1 MRPQS
6 THSPDRTARNFK
18 KVIGDN
24 YYTAISANLPHGEQI
39 DEMLGRN
46 QQVNLHWSRF
56 MQALN
61 TLGLAEMDSRHKE
74 VQRLLRENGVTYVV
88 HGEQHGHRP
97 WELDPIPLIIS
108 DTDWDIIS
116 AGLTQRAELLN
127 LILTDLYGERRLI
140 KDGLIPPEVV
150 YAHAGFLR
158 ACVGLIPSGVPSLLS
173 YAADLARGPD
183 GRMWVLSDRT
193 QAPSGASYALENR
206 TALAR
211 ALPNFFGEVGVH
223 RLSSFFRSLQNSL
236 FELPSHY
243 QFRQPEVGAGLPN
256 PYGTTQ
262 RQTQNPHVVVL
273 TPGPLNET
281 YFEHAYI
288 ANYLGYTLVQG
299 DDLTVWDGRVW
310 LKSIDGLRPVDIILR
325 RVDDIFCDP
334 LELRQDSRLG
344 IAGLLEAIRHGNVL
358 VVNPPGSGALENPS
372 LLPFLPNIAKHL
384 LGEDLRLP
392 SVATW
397 WCGEPKQRDYVLAN
411 IKRLVIKPI
420 YRTPGGHPLFGTEMR
435 NTELATLRSKIIAA
449 PHLYVGQ
456 EYIHFSTTPSLIEGK
471 LEPRRAV
478 LRAFLFAEK
487 NGYAV
492 MPGGLTRCES
502 ETEALTVSIQN
513 GGVSKDTWILAPE
526 PEPHISLWQQRTGR
540 GQTAEASGGLS
551 SRAAENLF
559 WVGRYA
565 ERAEGHTRLLRIML
579 DKVKM
584 DKMGLE
590 TSHLAQVAPTT
601 PSTETLGEDTRE
613 VSELIYLRSM
623 LRALTGLTSSHPGL
637 VSHEGEQSL
646 ESELLSI
653 MFDTT
658 NSGSLVSTLQ
668 ALVSAAYAVRDR
680 WSTDT
685 WRVMNRIEDLCAGL
699 EKSIPEDGST
709 AVEGTGFPG
718 FPYTDLVLQEAEVAS
733 LDQLMIFLS
742 ALSGLNAES
751 MTQTIGWRSLDIG
764 RRIER
769 SLLLIVLC
777 RSSLVAVQDNWIED
791 LLLESV
797 LAVAESLITY
807 RQRYRSELHFPTALE
822 LLLLDEDNPRSLLYQ
837 LKRLEAH
844 IRVLPREDLRYRLS
858 EEEQLILEALT
869 QLQLSNTIELA
880 AHSDRTTQRTGLE
893 KLLVRLAQILIDISD
908 VLTQTY
914 FSHVQRPQQLTTT
927 VGDGGFS
934 LGID

>member
-1 MRPQS
+1 MQQS
-6 THSPDRTARNFK
+6 DTKHWQ
-18 KVIGDN
+18 VIGDS
-24 YYTAISANLPHGEQI
+24 YYTAISANSPHGEQM
-39 DEMLGRN
+39 DEMLGQD
-46 QQVNLHWSRF
+46 QQINPHWSSF

-61 TLGLAEMDSRHKE
+61 TLGLTEMEARHQE

-108 DTDWDIIS
+108 NTDWAAIS

-127 LILTDLYGERRLI
+127 LILIDLYGERRLI

-150 YAHAGFLR
+150 YTHAGFLR
-158 ACVGLIPSGVPSLLS
+158 PCAGLIPSRFPFLFS

-193 QAPSGASYALENR
+193 QAPAGTSYALENR

-236 FELPSHY
+236 FELPLQY
-243 QFRQPEVGAGLPN
+243 QSNQSDSPPGI
-256 PYGTTQ
+256 TQ
-262 RQTQNPHVVVL
+262 RQTQNPHIVVL

-299 DDLTVWDGRVW
+299 DDLTVWNGQVW
-310 LKSIDGLRPVDIILR
+310 LKSIDGLRPVNIILR

-344 IAGLLEAIRHGNVL
+344 VAGLLEAIRHGNVI

-372 LLPFLPNIAKHL
+372 LMPFLPKIAKYL
-384 LGEDLRLP
+384 MGEDLRLP

-411 IKRLVIKPI
+411 LKVLVIKPI
-420 YRTPGGHPLFGTEMR
+420 YRRPGSRPLFGTELSDA
-435 NTELATLRSKIIAA
+435 ELETLRAQIIAE
-449 PHLYVGQ
+449 PNHYVGQ
-456 EYIHFSTTPSLIEGK
+456 EYIHASTTPSLIEGR
-471 LEPRRAV
+471 LEPRRAI
-478 LRAFLFAEK
+478 LRAFLFAETD
-487 NGYAV
+487 GYAV

-513 GGVSKDTWILAPE
+513 GGISKDTWILAPE
-526 PEPHISLWQQRTGR
+526 PEPHISLWKPQRTER
-540 GQTAEASGGLS
+540 MQTAEASGGLS

-565 ERAEGHTRLLRIML
+565 ERAEGHARLLRIML

-590 TSHLAQVAPTT
+590 TSHLGKPVAPAT
-601 PSTETLGEDTRE
+601 PSIETLGEDTRE

-623 LRALTGLTSSHPGL
+623 LRSLTGLTSTHPSF
-637 VSHEGEQSL
+637 VDIGEQSL
-646 ESELLSI
+646 ETELLSI
-653 MFDTT
+653 MFNTE

-685 WRVMNRIEDLCAGL
+685 WRVMNRIEDLCTEL
-699 EKSIPEDGST
+699 EKSVPENVDADVRAGS
-709 AVEGTGFPG
+709 PG
-718 FPYTDLVLQEAEVAS
+718 FRYTDLVLQEAELAS
-733 LDQLMIFLS
+733 LDQLVIFLS
-742 ALSGLNAES
+742 ALSGLNAEN
-751 MTQTIGWRSLDIG
+751 MTQTIGWISLDMG

-777 RSSLVAVQDNWIED
+777 RSSLVAVQDEWIED

-797 LAVAESLITY
+797 LAAAESLITY

-844 IRVLPREDLRYRLS
+844 IHVLPREKRRYRLS

-880 AHSDRTTQRTGLE
+880 AHSERTTQRTGLE
-893 KLLVRLAQILIDISD
+893 KLLVRLAQILIDTSD
-908 VLTQTY
+908 ILTQTY
-914 FSHVQRPQQLTTT
+914 FSHVQRQQQL
-927 VGDGGFS
+927 
-934 LGID
+934 

>member
-1 MRPQS
+1 MQQS
-6 THSPDRTARNFK
+6 DTTDW
-18 KVIGDN
+18 KVIGDS
-24 YYTAISANLPHGEQI
+24 YYAAISANSEHGEQI
-39 DEMLGRN
+39 DEMLSRD
-46 QQVNLHWSRF
+46 QQINPHWSSF
-56 MQALN
+56 MRALN
-61 TLGLAEMDSRHKE
+61 TLGLAEMESRHQE

-108 DTDWDIIS
+108 TTDWEAIS

-140 KDGLIPPEVV
+140 KDGLIPPELV
-150 YAHAGFLR
+150 YSHGGFLR
-158 ACVGLIPSGVPSLLS
+158 ACARLIPPGFPFLLS
-173 YAADLARGPD
+173 YAVDLARGPD

-193 QAPSGASYALENR
+193 QAPAGASYALENR

-236 FELPSHY
+236 FELPLQY
-243 QFRQPEVGAGLPN
+243 QSESGT
-256 PYGTTQ
+256 GTTQ
-262 RQTQNPHVVVL
+262 RQTHNPHIVVL

-344 IAGLLEAIRHGNVL
+344 VAGLLEAIRHRNVI
-358 VVNPPGSGALENPS
+358 VVNPPGSGVLENPG
-372 LLPFLPNIAKHL
+372 LMPFLPNIARHL
-384 LGEDLRLP
+384 MGEDLRLP

-411 IKRLVIKPI
+411 LKTLVIKPI
-420 YRTPGGHPLFGTEMR
+420 YRHPGSRSLFGTELSDA
-435 NTELATLRSKIIAA
+435 ELETLRAQIIAE
-449 PHLYVGQ
+449 PNRYVGQ
-456 EYIHFSTTPSLIEGK
+456 EYIHCSTTPSLIEGR
-471 LEPRRAV
+471 LEPRRAI
-478 LRAFLFAEK
+478 LRTFLFAEK
-487 NGYAV
+487 EGYAV

-502 ETEALTVSIQN
+502 ETEELTVSIQN

-540 GQTAEASGGLS
+540 MQTAEASAGLS

-565 ERAEGHTRLLRIML
+565 ERAEGHARLLRIIL

-590 TSHLAQVAPTT
+590 TSHLGQVAPAI
-601 PSTETLGEDTRE
+601 SITETLGEDTRE
-613 VSELIYLRSM
+613 VSELLYLRSM
-623 LRALTGLTSSHPGL
+623 LRSLTGLTSSHPGFADK
-637 VSHEGEQSL
+637 GEQSL

-653 MFDTT
+653 MLDTA

-685 WRVMNRIEDLCAGL
+685 WRVMNRIEDLCNTL
-699 EKSIPEDGST
+699 EKSVPEDGDIAGAGS
-709 AVEGTGFPG
+709 PG
-718 FPYTDLVLQEAEVAS
+718 FPYTDLVLQEAELAS

-742 ALSGLNAES
+742 ALSGLNAEN
-751 MTQTIGWRSLDIG
+751 MTQTIGWISLDMG

-777 RSSLVAVQDNWIED
+777 RSSLVAVQDAWIED

-797 LAVAESLITY
+797 LAAAESLITY
-807 RQRYRSELHFPTALE
+807 RQRYRSELDFPTALE
-822 LLLLDEDNPRSLLYQ
+822 LLLLDEESPRSLLYQ
-837 LKRLEAH
+837 LKRLEEH
-844 IRVLPREDLRYRLS
+844 IRVLPREKHRYRLS

-914 FSHVQRPQQLTTT
+914 FSHIQRPQQL
-927 VGDGGFS
+927 
-934 LGID
+934 

>member
-1 MRPQS
+1 MQQS
-6 THSPDRTARNFK
+6 GTTDG
-18 KVIGDN
+18 KVIGDS
-24 YYTAISANLPHGEQI
+24 YYAAISANSSHGEQV
-39 DEMLGRN
+39 DEMLNRD
-46 QQVNLHWSRF
+46 QQVNLHWSSF
-56 MQALN
+56 MQALD
-61 TLGLAEMDSRHKE
+61 TLGLAEMESRHQE

-108 DTDWDIIS
+108 STDWEAIS

-127 LILTDLYGERRLI
+127 LILTDLYGDRRLI

-150 YAHAGFLR
+150 YTHAGFLR
-158 ACVGLIPSGVPSLLS
+158 ACVRLIPSGFPSLLS
-173 YAADLARGPD
+173 YATDLARGPD

-223 RLSSFFRSLQNSL
+223 RLSSFFRSLQNTL
-236 FELPSHY
+236 FEFPLQY
-243 QFRQPEVGAGLPN
+243 QLGQSESA
-256 PYGTTQ
+256 TEITQ
-262 RQTQNPHVVVL
+262 RQTHNPHIVVL

-344 IAGLLEAIRHGNVL
+344 VAGLLEAIRHGNVI

-372 LLPFLPNIAKHL
+372 LMPFLPSIAKHL
-384 LGEDLRLP
+384 MGEELRLP

-397 WCGEPKQRDYVLAN
+397 WCGEPKQKDYVLAN
-411 IKRLVIKPI
+411 LKTLVIKPI
-420 YRTPGGHPLFGTEMR
+420 YRQPGSRSLFGTELSSA
-435 NTELATLRSKIIAA
+435 ELEALRSKIIAE

-456 EYIHFSTTPSLIEGK
+456 EYIHFSTTPSLIEGR
-471 LEPRRAV
+471 LQPRRAI

-487 NGYAV
+487 DGYAV

-502 ETEALTVSIQN
+502 ETEELTVSIQN

-526 PEPHISLWQQRTGR
+526 PEPHISLWQQRTG
-540 GQTAEASGGLS
+540 GMQTAEASSGLS

-565 ERAEGHTRLLRIML
+565 ERAEGHARLLRIIL
-579 DKVKM
+579 NKVKM

-590 TSHLAQVAPTT
+590 TSHLGKPRTPTPLT
-601 PSTETLGEDTRE
+601 TETVSEDPQE

-623 LRALTGLTSSHPGL
+623 LRSLTGLTSSHPGL
-637 VSHEGEQSL
+637 VSEKGEQSL
-646 ESELLSI
+646 ESELLSV

-685 WRVMNRIEDLCAGL
+685 WRVMNRIEDLCATL
-699 EKSIPEDGST
+699 EKSVPEDENVGQIL
-709 AVEGTGFPG
+709 
-718 FPYTDLVLQEAEVAS
+718 TDLVLQEAELVS
-733 LDQLMIFLS
+733 LDQLIIFLS
-742 ALSGLNAES
+742 ALSGLNAEN
-751 MTQTIGWRSLDIG
+751 MTQTIGWMSLDIG

-777 RSSLVAVQDNWIED
+777 RSSLVAVQDDWIED

-797 LAVAESLITY
+797 LAAAESLITY
-807 RQRYRSELHFPTALE
+807 RQRYRLELHFPTVLE
-822 LLLLDEDNPRSLLYQ
+822 LLLLDGDNPRSLLYQ
-837 LKRLEAH
+837 LKRLESH
-844 IRVLPREDLRYRLS
+844 IRVLPREKRRYRLS

-880 AHSDRTTQRTGLE
+880 AHTGRTTQRTGLE

-927 VGDGGFS
+927 DSF
-934 LGID
+934 

>member
-1 MRPQS
+1 MQRA
-6 THSPDRTARNFK
+6 DLKNWNA
-18 KVIGDN
+18 IGDS
-24 YYTAISANLPHGEQI
+24 YHAAKSADLSHDEQI
-39 DEMLGRN
+39 DEMLSRDRQIN
-46 QQVNLHWSRF
+46 PHWHGF
-56 MQALN
+56 MQALD
-61 TLGLAEMDSRHKE
+61 TLGLAEMESRHKE

-88 HGEQHGHRP
+88 HGEQQGHRP

-108 DTDWDIIS
+108 NTDWDTIS

-140 KDGLIPPEVV
+140 KDGLIPPEAV

-158 ACVGLIPSGVPSLLS
+158 ACVGLIPSGFPFLLN
-173 YAADLARGPD
+173 YAADLARGSD
-183 GRMWVLSDRT
+183 GRVWVLGDRT
-193 QAPSGASYALENR
+193 QAPSGAGYALENR

-211 ALPNFFGEVGVH
+211 ALPNLFGEIGVH
-223 RLSSFFRSLQNSL
+223 RLSFFFRALQNRVL
-236 FELPSHY
+236 DLQY
-243 QFRQPEVGAGLPN
+243 QLGQLESATRIAPHQKD
-256 PYGTTQ
+256 
-262 RQTQNPHVVVL
+262 NPHVVVL

-288 ANYLGYTLVQG
+288 ANYLGYTLAQG

-310 LKSIDGLRPVDIILR
+310 LKSLGGLRPVDIILR

-344 IAGLLEAIRHGNVL
+344 VAGLLEVIRQGNVT
-358 VVNPPGSGALENPS
+358 VVNPPGSGVMENPS
-372 LLPFLPNIAKHL
+372 LMPFLPNIAKHL
-384 LGEDLRLP
+384 IGEDLRLP

-411 IKRLVIKPI
+411 LKQLVIKPT
-420 YRTPGGHPLFGTEMR
+420 YRQPGGRPLFGS
-435 NTELATLRSKIIAA
+435 ELSRAELDTLRAQINAE

-456 EYIHFSTTPSLIEGK
+456 EYIRFSTTPSLIDGK
-471 LEPRRAV
+471 LKPRRAT

-492 MPGGLTRCES
+492 MPGGLTRCEGAKG
-502 ETEALTVSIQN
+502 ELTVSIQG

-540 GQTAEASGGLS
+540 IQTAGASEGLS

-565 ERAEGHTRLLRIML
+565 ERAEGQARLLRIMM
-579 DKVKM
+579 DKAKM
-584 DKMGLE
+584 GKMGLE
-590 TSHLAQVAPTT
+590 TSRLGQIS
-601 PSTETLGEDTRE
+601 PSTLFTETLGGEARE
-613 VSELIYLRSM
+613 VSELTYLRSM
-623 LRALTGLTSSHPGL
+623 LRSLTGLTSSHPGFANK
-637 VSHEGEQSL
+637 GEQSL
-646 ESELLSI
+646 ENELLSI
-653 MFDTT
+653 MLDTE
-658 NSGSLVSTLQ
+658 NNGSLVSTLQ

-685 WRVMNRIEDLCAGL
+685 WRVMNNIENLCATL
-699 EKSIPEDGST
+699 EKSVPEDGD
-709 AVEGTGFPG
+709 TGKQIL
-718 FPYTDLVLQEAEVAS
+718 TDLVLQEAELAS

-751 MTQTIGWRSLDIG
+751 MTQTVGWISLDMG

-769 SLLLIVLC
+769 ALLLIVLC
-777 RSSLVAVQDNWIED
+777 RSSLVAVQDEWVED

-797 LAVAESLITY
+797 LAAAESLITY
-807 RQRYRSELHFPTALE
+807 RSRYRAALHFPTVLE

-837 LKRLEAH
+837 LKRLQEQ
-844 IRVLPREDLRYRLS
+844 IRVLPREKLGYRLS

-869 QLQLSNTIELA
+869 QLQLSNTLDLA
-880 AHSDRTTQRTGLE
+880 ERSEHTTQRNGLE
-893 KLLVRLAQILIDISD
+893 KLMVRLAQILVDTSD
-908 VLTQTY
+908 VLTHTY
-914 FSHVQRPQQLTTT
+914 FSHIQRPQQLTTT
-927 VGDGGFS
+927 DN
-934 LGID
+934 L

>member
-1 MRPQS
+1 MQQS
-6 THSPDRTARNFK
+6 DTTDW
-18 KVIGDN
+18 KVIGDS
-24 YYTAISANLPHGEQI
+24 YYAAISANSPHGKQT
-39 DEMLGRN
+39 DEMLRRD
-46 QQVNLHWSRF
+46 QQIHPHWSSF
-56 MQALN
+56 MQALS
-61 TLGLAEMDSRHKE
+61 TIGLTEMVSRHQE

-88 HGEQHGHRP
+88 HGEQRDHRP

-108 DTDWDIIS
+108 NTDWDTIS
-116 AGLTQRAELLN
+116 AGLRQRAELLN
-127 LILTDLYGERRLI
+127 LILMDFYSDRRLI

-158 ACVGLIPSGVPSLLS
+158 ACVGLIRSGFPLLLS

-193 QAPSGASYALENR
+193 QAPAGASYALENR

-236 FELPSHY
+236 FELPLQY
-243 QFRQPEVGAGLPN
+243 QFGQSESATGIA
-256 PYGTTQ
+256 Q
-262 RQTQNPHVVVL
+262 RQTHNPHIVVL

-310 LKSIDGLRPVDIILR
+310 LKSIDGLRPVDVILR

-344 IAGLLEAIRHGNVL
+344 VAGLLEAIRHGNVI

-372 LLPFLPNIAKHL
+372 LMPFLPKIAKHL

-397 WCGEPKQRDYVLAN
+397 WCGKPKQRDHVLTN
-411 IKRLVIKPI
+411 LKTLVIKPI
-420 YRTPGGHPLFGTEMR
+420 YRQPGSRPLFGP
-435 NTELATLRSKIIAA
+435 ELSGAELETLRTQIIAE

-456 EYIHFSTTPSLIEGK
+456 EYIHASTTPSLIEGR
-471 LEPRRAV
+471 LEPRRAI

-487 NGYAV
+487 DGYAV

-513 GGVSKDTWILAPE
+513 GGVSKDTWILEPE
-526 PEPHISLWQQRTGR
+526 PEPHISLWQQRTR
-540 GQTAEASGGLS
+540 WTQTAEASGVLS

-565 ERAEGHTRLLRIML
+565 ERAEGHARLLRIIL

-590 TSHLAQVAPTT
+590 TSHLGQIAPSTAT
-601 PSTETLGEDTRE
+601 TETLGEDTRE

-623 LRALTGLTSSHPGL
+623 LRSLTGLTSTHPGFADK
-637 VSHEGEQSL
+637 GEQSL

-653 MFDTT
+653 MLDTA

-685 WRVMNRIEDLCAGL
+685 WRVMNRIEDLCAAL
-699 EKSIPEDGST
+699 EKSVPEDRGVVAET
-709 AVEGTGFPG
+709 PKQKH
-718 FPYTDLVLQEAEVAS
+718 PYTDLVLQEAELAS
-733 LDQLMIFLS
+733 LDQLVIFLS
-742 ALSGLNAES
+742 ALNGLNAEN
-751 MTQTIGWRSLDIG
+751 MTQTVGWISLDMG

-777 RSSLVAVQDNWIED
+777 RSSLVAVQEEWIED

-797 LAVAESLITY
+797 LATAESLITY
-807 RQRYRSELHFPTALE
+807 RRRYRSELHFPTALE

-844 IRVLPREDLRYRLS
+844 IRVLPREKRRYRLS

-914 FSHVQRPQQLTTT
+914 FSHVQRPQQL
-927 VGDGGFS
+927 
-934 LGID
+934 

>member
-1 MRPQS
+1 MQQS
-6 THSPDRTARNFK
+6 DTTDL

-24 YYTAISANLPHGEQI
+24 YYATISANSPHGEQI
-39 DEMLGRN
+39 DEMLGQD
-46 QQVNLHWSRF
+46 QQVNPHWSSF

-61 TLGLAEMDSRHKE
+61 SLGLAEMASRHQE

-108 DTDWDIIS
+108 NTDWEVIS
-116 AGLTQRAELLN
+116 TGLTQRAELLN

-140 KDGLIPPEVV
+140 KDGLIPPELV
-150 YAHAGFLR
+150 YSHGGFLR
-158 ACVGLIPSGVPSLLS
+158 ACAGLIPSGFPFLLS

-183 GRMWVLSDRT
+183 GGMWVLSDRT
-193 QAPSGASYALENR
+193 QAPAGASYALENR

-223 RLSSFFRSLQNSL
+223 RLSTFFRSLQNSL
-236 FELPSHY
+236 FELPLQY
-243 QFRQPEVGAGLPN
+243 QMAQSESGT
-256 PYGTTQ
+256 GTTQ
-262 RQTQNPHVVVL
+262 RQTHNPHIVVL

-344 IAGLLEAIRHGNVL
+344 VAGLLEAIRHRNVI
-358 VVNPPGSGALENPS
+358 VVNPPGSGVLENPS
-372 LLPFLPNIAKHL
+372 LMPFLPNIARHL
-384 LGEDLRLP
+384 MGEDLRLP

-397 WCGEPKQRDYVLAN
+397 WCGELKQRDYVLAN
-411 IKRLVIKPI
+411 LKTLVIKPI
-420 YRTPGGHPLFGTEMR
+420 YRSPGSRPLFGTELSDA
-435 NTELATLRSKIIAA
+435 ELETLRAQIIAE
-449 PHLYVGQ
+449 PNCYVGQ
-456 EYIHFSTTPSLIEGK
+456 EYIHASTTPSLIEGR
-471 LEPRRAV
+471 LEPRRAI
-478 LRAFLFAEK
+478 LRAFLFREK
-487 NGYAV
+487 DRYAV

-526 PEPHISLWQQRTGR
+526 PEPHISLWKPQRTGR
-540 GQTAEASGGLS
+540 GQTAEASAGLS

-565 ERAEGHTRLLRIML
+565 ERAEGHARLLRIVL

-590 TSHLAQVAPTT
+590 TSHLGQVAPAIST
-601 PSTETLGEDTRE
+601 TETLGEDTRE

-623 LRALTGLTSSHPGL
+623 LLSLTGLTSSHPAPFDKC
-637 VSHEGEQSL
+637 VDKGEQSL

-653 MFDTT
+653 MLDPA

-668 ALVSAAYAVRDR
+668 ALISAAYAVRDR

-685 WRVMNRIEDLCAGL
+685 WRVMNRIEDLCTTL
-699 EKSIPEDGST
+699 EKSVPEDGDM
-709 AVEGTGFPG
+709 VEAGLPS
-718 FPYTDLVLQEAEVAS
+718 PYTDLVLQEAELAS

-742 ALSGLNAES
+742 ALSGLNAEN
-751 MTQTIGWRSLDIG
+751 MTQTIGWMSLDMG

-777 RSSLVAVQDNWIED
+777 RSSLVAVQDDWIED

-797 LAVAESLITY
+797 LAAAESLITY
-807 RQRYRSELHFPTALE
+807 RRRYRSELHFPTALE
-822 LLLLDEDNPRSLLYQ
+822 LLLLDEDSPRSLLYQ
-837 LKRLEAH
+837 LKRLEEH
-844 IRVLPREDLRYRLS
+844 IRVLPREKHRYRLS

-869 QLQLSNTIELA
+869 QLQLSDTIELA
-880 AHSDRTTQRTGLE
+880 AHSERTTQRTGLE
-893 KLLVRLAQILIDISD
+893 KLLVRLAQLLIDISD

-914 FSHVQRPQQLTTT
+914 FSHIQRPQQL
-927 VGDGGFS
+927 
-934 LGID
+934 

>member
-1 MRPQS
+1 MQQS
-6 THSPDRTARNFK
+6 DTTDW

-24 YYTAISANLPHGEQI
+24 YYATISANSPHGEQI
-39 DEMLGRN
+39 DEMLGQDRQIN
-46 QQVNLHWSRF
+46 PHWSSF

-61 TLGLAEMDSRHKE
+61 SLGLAEMASRHQE

-108 DTDWDIIS
+108 NTDWEAIS
-116 AGLTQRAELLN
+116 TGLTQRAELLN

-140 KDGLIPPEVV
+140 KDGLIPPELV
-150 YAHAGFLR
+150 YSHGGFLR
-158 ACVGLIPSGVPSLLS
+158 ACAGLIPAGFPFLLS

-193 QAPSGASYALENR
+193 QAPAGASYALENR

-223 RLSSFFRSLQNSL
+223 RLSTFFRSLQNSL
-236 FELPSHY
+236 FELPLQY
-243 QFRQPEVGAGLPN
+243 QIVQSESGT
-256 PYGTTQ
+256 GTTQ
-262 RQTQNPHVVVL
+262 RQTHNPHIVVL

-344 IAGLLEAIRHGNVL
+344 VAGLLEAIRHRNVI
-358 VVNPPGSGALENPS
+358 VVNPPGSGVLENPS
-372 LLPFLPNIAKHL
+372 LMPFLPNIARHL
-384 LGEDLRLP
+384 TGEDLRLP

-397 WCGEPKQRDYVLAN
+397 WCGELEQRDYVLAN
-411 IKRLVIKPI
+411 LKTLVIKPI
-420 YRTPGGHPLFGTEMR
+420 YRSPGSRPLFGTELSDA
-435 NTELATLRSKIIAA
+435 ELETLRAQIIAE
-449 PHLYVGQ
+449 PNCYVGQ
-456 EYIHFSTTPSLIEGK
+456 EYIHASTTPSLIEGR
-471 LEPRRAV
+471 LEPRRAI
-478 LRAFLFAEK
+478 LRAFLFREK
-487 NGYAV
+487 DRYAV

-526 PEPHISLWQQRTGR
+526 PEPHISLWKSERTGR
-540 GQTAEASGGLS
+540 RQTAEASAGLS

-565 ERAEGHTRLLRIML
+565 ERAEGHARLLRIIL

-590 TSHLAQVAPTT
+590 TSHLGQVAPAVST
-601 PSTETLGEDTRE
+601 TETLGEDTRE

-623 LRALTGLTSSHPGL
+623 LLSLTGLTSSHPAPFDKC
-637 VSHEGEQSL
+637 VDKGEQSL

-653 MFDTT
+653 MLDPA
-658 NSGSLVSTLQ
+658 NGGSLVSTLQ

-685 WRVMNRIEDLCAGL
+685 WRIMNRIEDLCTTLAKSVPEDEDMVGAGL
-699 EKSIPEDGST
+699 
-709 AVEGTGFPG
+709 PG
-718 FPYTDLVLQEAEVAS
+718 FPNADLVLQEAELAS

-742 ALSGLNAES
+742 ALSGLNAEN
-751 MTQTIGWRSLDIG
+751 MTQTIGWISLDMG

-777 RSSLVAVQDNWIED
+777 RSSLVAVQDDWIED

-797 LAVAESLITY
+797 LAAAESLITY
-807 RQRYRSELHFPTALE
+807 RRRYRSELHFPTALE
-822 LLLLDEDNPRSLLYQ
+822 LLLLDEDSPRSLLYQ
-837 LKRLEAH
+837 LKRLEEH
-844 IRVLPREDLRYRLS
+844 IRVLPREKHRYRLS

-869 QLQLSNTIELA
+869 QLQLSDAIELA
-880 AHSDRTTQRTGLE
+880 AHSERTTQRTGLE

-914 FSHVQRPQQLTTT
+914 FSHIQRQQQL
-927 VGDGGFS
+927 
-934 LGID
+934 

>member
-1 MRPQS
+1 MQQS
-6 THSPDRTARNFK
+6 DTRDW
-18 KVIGDN
+18 KVIGDS
-24 YYTAISANLPHGEQI
+24 YYAAVSANSPHGEQI
-39 DEMLGRN
+39 DEMLSRD
-46 QQVNLHWSRF
+46 QQVNPHWSRF

-61 TLGLAEMDSRHKE
+61 TIGLTEMESRHQE

-88 HGEQHGHRP
+88 HGEQHDHRP

-108 DTDWDIIS
+108 NTDWDAIS

-127 LILTDLYGERRLI
+127 LILMDCYSEQRLI

-158 ACVGLIPSGVPSLLS
+158 ACVGLIPSGFPFLLS

-193 QAPSGASYALENR
+193 QAPAGASYALENR

-236 FELPSHY
+236 FELPLQY
-243 QFRQPEVGAGLPN
+243 QLGQSESATGIA
-256 PYGTTQ
+256 Q
-262 RQTQNPHVVVL
+262 RQTHNPHIVVL

-310 LKSIDGLRPVDIILR
+310 LKSIDGLQPVDVILR

-344 IAGLLEAIRHGNVL
+344 VAGLLEAIRHGNVV

-372 LLPFLPNIAKHL
+372 LMPFLPKIAKHL

-411 IKRLVIKPI
+411 LKTLVIKPT
-420 YRTPGGHPLFGTEMR
+420 YRQPGSRPLFGS
-435 NTELATLRSKIIAA
+435 ELSDAELDTLRTQIIAE

-456 EYIHFSTTPSLIEGK
+456 EYIHSSTTPSLIEGR

-478 LRAFLFAEK
+478 LRTFLFAEK
-487 NGYAV
+487 DGYTV

-502 ETEALTVSIQN
+502 ETEELTVSIQN

-526 PEPHISLWQQRTGR
+526 PEPHISLWQQRTGTT
-540 GQTAEASGGLS
+540 QTAEASGVLS

-565 ERAEGHTRLLRIML
+565 ERAEGHARLLRIIL

-590 TSHLAQVAPTT
+590 TSQLGQIAPAT
-601 PSTETLGEDTRE
+601 PTTETLGEDTRE

-623 LRALTGLTSSHPGL
+623 LRSLTGLTSSHPGFADK
-637 VSHEGEQSL
+637 GEQSL

-653 MFDTT
+653 MLDTA

-668 ALVSAAYAVRDR
+668 ALLSAAYAVRDR

-685 WRVMNRIEDLCAGL
+685 WRVMNRIEDLCANL
-699 EKSIPEDGST
+699 EKSVPEGRGV
-709 AVEGTGFPG
+709 VEAGAHS
-718 FPYTDLVLQEAEVAS
+718 PYTDLVLQEAELAS

-742 ALSGLNAES
+742 ALSGLNSEN
-751 MTQTIGWRSLDIG
+751 MTQTVGWISLDMG

-777 RSSLVAVQDNWIED
+777 RSSLIAVQDEWIED

-797 LAVAESLITY
+797 LAAAESLITY
-807 RQRYRSELHFPTALE
+807 RRRYRSELHFPTALE

-844 IRVLPREDLRYRLS
+844 IRVLPREKRRYRLS
-858 EEEQLILEALT
+858 DEEQLILEALT

-893 KLLVRLAQILIDISD
+893 KRLVRLAQILIDISD

-927 VGDGGFS
+927 DSF
-934 LGID
+934 

>member
-1 MRPQS
+1 MQ
-6 THSPDRTARNFK
+6 HSDTK
-18 KVIGDN
+18 HWKVISDS
-24 YYTAISANLPHGEQI
+24 YYAAIFANSPHGEQI
-39 DEMLGRN
+39 DEMLGQD
-46 QQVNLHWSRF
+46 QQIHPHWSSF
-56 MQALN
+56 MEALN
-61 TLGLAEMDSRHKE
+61 TLGLAEMESRHQE

-108 DTDWDIIS
+108 STDWEAIS

-127 LILTDLYGERRLI
+127 LILIDLYGERRLI
-140 KDGLIPPEVV
+140 KDGLIPPEAV
-150 YAHAGFLR
+150 YTHAGFLR
-158 ACVGLIPSGVPSLLS
+158 PCAGLIPSGFPFLLS

-193 QAPSGASYALENR
+193 QAPAGASYALENR

-236 FELPSHY
+236 FELPLQHQSD
-243 QFRQPEVGAGLPN
+243 QSESTLRI
-256 PYGTTQ
+256 TQ
-262 RQTQNPHVVVL
+262 RQTHNPHIVVL

-288 ANYLGYTLVQG
+288 ASYLGYTLVQG

-344 IAGLLEAIRHGNVL
+344 VAGLLEAIRNGNVI

-372 LLPFLPNIAKHL
+372 LMPFLPKIAKL
-384 LGEDLRLP
+384 MMGEDLRLP

-411 IKRLVIKPI
+411 LKVLVIKPI
-420 YRTPGGHPLFGTEMR
+420 YRRPGSRPLFGA
-435 NTELATLRSKIIAA
+435 ELSDAELETLRAQIIAE

-456 EYIHFSTTPSLIEGK
+456 EYIHASTTPSLVEGR
-471 LEPRRAV
+471 LEPRRAI

-487 NGYAV
+487 DGYAV

-502 ETEALTVSIQN
+502 ETEVLTVSIQN
-513 GGVSKDTWILAPE
+513 GGISKDTWILAPE
-526 PEPHISLWQQRTGR
+526 PEPHISLWKPQRTGR
-540 GQTAEASGGLS
+540 MQTAEASGGLS

-565 ERAEGHTRLLRIML
+565 ERAEGHARLLRIML

-590 TSHLAQVAPTT
+590 TSHLGKSVAPAT
-601 PSTETLGEDTRE
+601 SSIETLGEDTRE

-623 LRALTGLTSSHPGL
+623 LRSLTGLTSSHPGFADK
-637 VSHEGEQSL
+637 GEQSL

-653 MFDTT
+653 MFNTA

-685 WRVMNRIEDLCAGL
+685 WRVMNRIEDLCTDL
-699 EKSIPEDGST
+699 EKSVREDADMG
-709 AVEGTGFPG
+709 AQIL
-718 FPYTDLVLQEAEVAS
+718 TDLVLQEAELVS
-733 LDQLMIFLS
+733 LDQLVIFLS
-742 ALSGLNAES
+742 ALSGLNAEN
-751 MTQTIGWRSLDIG
+751 MTQTIGWISLDMG

-777 RSSLVAVQDNWIED
+777 RSSLVAVQDDWIED

-797 LAVAESLITY
+797 LAAAESLITY
-807 RQRYRSELHFPTALE
+807 RRRYRSELHFPTALE

-844 IRVLPREDLRYRLS
+844 IRVLPREKRRYRLS

-869 QLQLSNTIELA
+869 QLQLSDTIELA
-880 AHSDRTTQRTGLE
+880 AHSERTTQRTGLE

-914 FSHVQRPQQLTTT
+914 FSHVQRQQQL
-927 VGDGGFS
+927 
-934 LGID
+934 